1 MLLDDQYDVEIII
14 TTTNSLLME
23 IKMKFGFTYPV
34 SILTGIMFIFSITH
48 THAQDIDTMGIK
60 KHVTELE
67 VKVAG
72 REGEPAE
79 SVFKNIQTLKG
90 VPAGRLLKIM
100 QFGFSKSLGVDCSHC
115 HNPQAWESDEK
126 DKKEI
131 ARKMWIFAGNI
142 RKDLASITNKR
153 VVVNCF
159 TCHRGKAKPEF

>member
-1 MLLDDQYDVEIII
+1 MEVKMKNRCAYAFPIFVEIMLYFVI
-14 TTTNSLLME
+14 S
-23 IKMKFGFTYPV
+23 
-34 SILTGIMFIFSITH
+34 GI
-48 THAQDIDTMGIK
+48 HAQDIDTMVVK
-60 KHVTELE
+60 KYVTELE

-72 REGEPAE
+72 RENEPAE

-100 QFGFSKSLGVDCSHC
+100 QFGFSRSLGVDCSHC

-153 VVVNCF
+153 AVVNCF
-159 TCHRGKAKPEF
+159 TCHRGKTEPEF